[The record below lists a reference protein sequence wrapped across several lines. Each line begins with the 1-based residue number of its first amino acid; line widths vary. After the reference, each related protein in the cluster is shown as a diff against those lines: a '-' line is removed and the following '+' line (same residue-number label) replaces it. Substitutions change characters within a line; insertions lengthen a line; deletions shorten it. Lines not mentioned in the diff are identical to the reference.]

1 LPNPKT
7 NEAIR
12 VEELMMNFQLSDII
26 KHHPINLIHDS
37 YDFLIEHF
45 IAKYHVDNVRDTL
58 AQFST
63 KFPWYYRY
71 LTDKK
76 YLRLLFIS
84 LSLFM
89 LGAGAFDGSLY
100 NNKLAPLASWF
111 KQQLGGNVFYL
122 ASESF
127 AYLWGIIISL
137 SFILPLFFV
146 LKYLYHRYLLKEKPA
161 ENDREKKLN
170 FIQLI
175 QNIEGKRS
183 HLLYIPFVIPLL
195 IVVLQMS
202 NSDTIEL
209 INKIEGFRFFATLS
223 LVVGLTILSV
233 YNYVKERNE
242 KMSSAWLIQRT
253 EHMLWLHLIQAFI
266 IAIFVIDLI
275 LRFQVDASNFETEDG
290 GLFFLGMSK
299 YIAIKRGVIDVVIMP
314 TFTIMITILTLF
326 FSFFIEKIFGGGNE

>member
-1 LPNPKT
+1 
-7 NEAIR
+7 
-12 VEELMMNFQLSDII
+12 
-26 KHHPINLIHDS
+26 
-37 YDFLIEHF
+37 
-45 IAKYHVDNVRDTL
+45 
-58 AQFST
+58 
-63 KFPWYYRY
+63 
-71 LTDKK
+71 
-76 YLRLLFIS
+76 
-84 LSLFM
+84 
-89 LGAGAFDGSLY
+89 
-100 NNKLAPLASWF
+100 
-111 KQQLGGNVFYL
+111 
-122 ASESF
+122 
-127 AYLWGIIISL
+127 
-137 SFILPLFFV
+137 
-146 LKYLYHRYLLKEKPA
+146 
-161 ENDREKKLN
+161 
-170 FIQLI
+170 
-175 QNIEGKRS
+175 
-183 HLLYIPFVIPLL
+183 
-195 IVVLQMS
+195 MS

-275 LRFQVDASNFETEDG
+275 LRFQVDVSNFETEDG